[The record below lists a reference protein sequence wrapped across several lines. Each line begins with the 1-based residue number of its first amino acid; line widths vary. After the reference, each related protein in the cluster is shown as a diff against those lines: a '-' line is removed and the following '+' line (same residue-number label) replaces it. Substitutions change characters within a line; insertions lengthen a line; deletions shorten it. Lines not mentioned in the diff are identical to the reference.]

1 MDNMII
7 STGKIRYGSDDDGIL
22 VYPDPG
28 LSYNPVEEY
37 YYVSLIPEHEFL
49 LYPNLGSGTN
59 YALTLTTGA
68 GFMKAFASNVIG
80 TADDEI
86 VKINNIVENGND
98 VVSVSIYDQEYLSGS
113 LPVKKNIKY
122 ISGRALRKKIRT
134 VFVRKYS
141 YLVILMGME
150 KMKFLRYR

>member
-1 MDNMII
+1 M
-7 STGKIRYGSDDDGIL
+7 K
-22 VYPDPG
+22 
-28 LSYNPVEEY
+28 EY
-37 YYVSLIPEHEFL
+37 YYVSLVPEHEFL
-49 LYPNLGSGTN
+49 LYPNLGIGTN

-68 GFMKAFASNVIG
+68 GFMKAFVSNVIG

-113 LPVKKNIKY
+113 LPIKKTIKY
-122 ISGRALRKKIRT
+122 ISGKALFEKKIRT

-150 KMKFLRYR
+150 KMKFLQYR

>member
-1 MDNMII
+1 M
-7 STGKIRYGSDDDGIL
+7 
-22 VYPDPG
+22 
-28 LSYNPVEEY
+28 
-37 YYVSLIPEHEFL
+37 SLIPEHEFL

-122 ISGRALRKKIRT
+122 ISGKALRKKNT
-134 VFVRKYS
+134 DSFCPKVF
-141 YLVILMGME
+141 LPGDFDGDG

>member
-1 MDNMII
+1 
-7 STGKIRYGSDDDGIL
+7 
-22 VYPDPG
+22 
-28 LSYNPVEEY
+28 
-37 YYVSLIPEHEFL
+37 
-49 LYPNLGSGTN
+49 
-59 YALTLTTGA
+59 
-68 GFMKAFASNVIG
+68 MKAFASNVIG